1 MPDMR
6 FIKVRT
12 RKILPPKDNLYAV
25 FEESLPRLKEGDV
38 VVITSK
44 VVAIHQGRSVLI
56 SEKVSKKNLIKQ
68 EAERLMP
75 RYEINGHGYTL
86 TIKNY
91 TLIASAG
98 IDESNA
104 NGHYILWP
112 KHPEKAAREIC
123 LNLKKKFRLKKLAVI
138 ITDSHITPLHLG
150 TTGIAIGFFGLVPLR
165 DYRKKPDIFGRSLK
179 VTRSNLVDGLAAA
192 AVLCMGEGKEQTP
205 IVIIR
210 NCAEIKFTNKETFK
224 NLVISPEEDLYF
236 PLLKKF
242 TKPS

>member
-1 MPDMR
+1 MR

-25 FEESLPRLKEGDV
+25 FEESLPRLREGDV

-44 VVAIHQGRSVLI
+44 VIAIHQGQCILI
-56 SEKVSKKNLIKQ
+56 SDKISKKKLIEQ
-68 EAERLMP
+68 EAELLIP

-104 NGHYILWP
+104 NGYYILWP
-112 KHPEKAAREIC
+112 KHPEKAARELC
-123 LNLKKKFRLKKLAVI
+123 LYLKKKYGLKKLAVI

-150 TTGIAIGFFGLVPLR
+150 TTGVAIGFFGLVPLR
-165 DYRKKPDIFGRSLK
+165 DYRKKPDIFGRKLK

-205 IVIIR
+205 IVVVR
-210 NCAEIKFTNKETFK
+210 NCAEIKFTNKTTFQD
-224 NLVISPEEDLYF
+224 LVIKPEEDLYY
-236 PLLKKF
+236 PLLKHFK
-242 TKPS
+242 KPS

>member
-1 MPDMR
+1 MR

-25 FEESLPRLKEGDV
+25 FEESLPRLREGDV

-44 VVAIHQGRSVLI
+44 VVAIHQGQCILI
-56 SEKVSKKNLIKQ
+56 SDKISKNKLIEQ
-68 EAERLMP
+68 EAELLIP

-104 NGHYILWP
+104 NGYYILWP
-112 KHPEKAAREIC
+112 KHPEKAARELC
-123 LNLKKKFRLKKLAVI
+123 LYLKKKYGLKKLAVI

-150 TTGIAIGFFGLVPLR
+150 TTGVAIGFFGLVPLR
-165 DYRKKPDIFGRSLK
+165 DYRKKPDIFGRKLK

-205 IVIIR
+205 IVVVR
-210 NCAEIKFTNKETFK
+210 NCAEIKFTNKTTFQD
-224 NLVISPEEDLYF
+224 LVIKPEEDLYY
-236 PLLKKF
+236 PLLKHFK
-242 TKPS
+242 KPS

>member
-1 MPDMR
+1 MR
-6 FIKVRT
+6 FIKIRT

-25 FEESLPRLKEGDV
+25 FEESLPRLREGDV

-44 VVAIHQGRSVLI
+44 IVAIHQGQCILI
-56 SEKVSKKNLIKQ
+56 SDKISKKKLIEQ
-68 EAERLMP
+68 EAELLIP
-75 RYEINGHGYTL
+75 RYEIDGHGYTL

-104 NGHYILWP
+104 NGYYILWP
-112 KHPEKAAREIC
+112 KHPEKAARELC
-123 LNLKKKFRLKKLAVI
+123 LYLKKKYGLKKLAVI

-150 TTGIAIGFFGLVPLR
+150 TTGVAIGFFGLVPLR
-165 DYRKKPDIFGRSLK
+165 DYRKKPDIFGRKLK

-205 IVIIR
+205 IVVVR
-210 NCAEIKFTNKETFK
+210 NCTEIKFTNKATFQ
-224 NLVISPEEDLYF
+224 NLVIKPEKDLYY
-236 PLLKKF
+236 PLLKHFK
-242 TKPS
+242 KPS